1 MIAVDPAPRAPI
13 TIHRRIPMKALI
25 ASGALGLALAASLP
39 APAQAADAKPD
50 RTCFWTR
57 DIQGHSFGG
66 PSTIYLR
73 ARSKEVIALETSNN
87 CTTSHL
93 QGDPLIFDLGSNSGP
108 VCSPLDID
116 LKIGDPSHGPP
127 TPCIIKSIR
136 KLTPAEA
143 SAIPKKLQP

>member
-1 MIAVDPAPRAPI
+1 MKTVIA
-13 TIHRRIPMKALI
+13 L
-25 ASGALGLALAASLP
+25 GALGLALAAGLP
-39 APAQAADAKPD
+39 APVEAADAKPA

-57 DIQGHSFGG
+57 DIENHSFGG

-73 ARSKEVIALETSNN
+73 VRPKQVIALETNNN
-87 CTTSHL
+87 CTTAHL
-93 QGDPLIFDLGSNSGP
+93 QGDPLIFDLGPNSGQ
-108 VCSPLDID
+108 VCSPLDIN

-143 SAIPKKLQP
+143 AAIPKKLQP